1 MSYWAERIVKSQ
13 ERLTNKSVRKTQ
25 KQLREYYGQTMETV
39 IGQFESTYNKL
50 LSTIEEGR
58 TPTPADLY
66 KLDKYWQ
73 LQAQLRNELQKLGDK
88 QYTLMSKNFEMHF
101 FDIYY
106 SFGIPGQEAFSTIDT
121 QAAQIMLGQIWCAD
135 GKAWSDRIWENTARL
150 QETLNESLIEC
161 LVSGKK
167 TTDLKNKLQERFGV
181 SYSRANTLVRTE
193 MAHIQTQAAQK
204 RYEDYGLKEYKIL
217 GNDDDSCGNHGV
229 DCHELDGKRFKLS
242 EMRTGVNA
250 PPFHPNCKCCIVPVV
265 EID

>member
-13 ERLTNKSVRKTQ
+13 EKMTAKSVRQTE
-25 KQLREYYGQTMETV
+25 KQLREYYGRTMETV

-50 LSTIEEGR
+50 LSTMEEGR

-73 LQAQLRNELQKLGDK
+73 LQAQLRNELQKLGDR
-88 QYTLMSKNFEMHF
+88 QYSLMSKRFELHF

-106 SFGIPGQEAFSTIDT
+106 SFGIPGQEAFSTIDAE
-121 QAAQIMLGQIWCAD
+121 AARIMLGQIWCAD
-135 GKAWSDRIWENTARL
+135 GKAWSDRIWENIARL
-150 QETLNESLIEC
+150 QETLNEGLIEC
-161 LVSGKK
+161 VVSGKK

-181 SYSRANTLVRTE
+181 SYSRADTLVRTE

-204 RYEDYGLKEYKIL
+204 RYEDYGLEKYKIL

-229 DCHELDGKRFKLS
+229 DCHELDGKTFLLA
-242 EMRTGVNA
+242 EMKTGVNA